1 MITETVSHHPSDE
14 LLTAYS
20 AGNLPLSQA
29 LCVATHLE
37 YCSSCRQTLRQ
48 LDAVGSTLMQEIDHS
63 PVSEDLKADVMAH
76 LDELTASMS
85 AESTSND
92 STPKG
97 TSSTDSMI
105 TGCLHH
111 LIDGEYQSLDW
122 KRLSSDICSV
132 ELCRDGN
139 GAKVELLKIKPGGSA
154 ATHTHTGDE
163 YTVILKGSFSDEQ
176 GLYTEGDFLM
186 RSQLDHHTPIATQN
200 SECICL
206 AVTEGPVRLTG
217 FFSRLLNPL
226 LSFRYA

>member
-1 MITETVSHHPSDE
+1 MMTDTISHHPSDE
-14 LLTAYS
+14 LMTAYS

-37 YCSSCRQTLRQ
+37 YCSRCRQSLRQ
-48 LDAVGSTLMQEIDHS
+48 LDAVGSTLMQEIHHA
-63 PVSEDLKADVMAH
+63 PVSEDLKTDVMAQ
-76 LDELTASMS
+76 LDELT
-85 AESTSND
+85 EI
-92 STPKG
+92 TPKG
-97 TSSTDSMI
+97 TSAVDSSI
-105 TGCLHH
+105 PGCLHH

-122 KRLSSDICSV
+122 KRLSPDICST
-132 ELCRDGN
+132 ELCRDSN

-186 RSQLDHHTPIATQN
+186 RSQLDHHTPIATRN